1 MTDYTDEVL
10 ARHQR
15 VLDVIEEDG
24 WSSERCSALA
34 EEFGVKKPVVRKY
47 RVAALR
53 LKAAELAE
61 VGREGERAEFLANV
75 ERARQKTETAGEY
88 GPLSSMLRIQQTA
101 LGIEKS
107 PQEQPPPQ
115 AEDIVET
122 VALLLRSDAETR
134 EAVTAALAADGWVL
148 TLERGG

>member
-75 ERARQKTETAGEY
+75 ERARQKTEAAAGSR
-88 GPLSSMLRIQQTA
+88 GDLS
-101 LGIEKS
+101 
-107 PQEQPPPQ
+107 PW
-115 AEDIVET
+115 D
-122 VALLLRSDAETR
+122 
-134 EAVTAALAADGWVL
+134 
-148 TLERGG
+148 